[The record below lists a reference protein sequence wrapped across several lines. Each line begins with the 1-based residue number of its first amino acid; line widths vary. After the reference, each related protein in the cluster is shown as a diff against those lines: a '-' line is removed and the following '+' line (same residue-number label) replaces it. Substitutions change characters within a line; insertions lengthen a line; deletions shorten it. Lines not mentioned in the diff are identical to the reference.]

1 LAAEWTARSL
11 DASGVLPGTV
21 DIPVDAHAPTIEELM
36 AEPEEPPEEPV
47 GAQDGGEDEET
58 EGL

>member
-1 LAAEWTARSL
+1 M
-11 DASGVLPGTV
+11 LPGTV

-58 EGL
+58 EGV